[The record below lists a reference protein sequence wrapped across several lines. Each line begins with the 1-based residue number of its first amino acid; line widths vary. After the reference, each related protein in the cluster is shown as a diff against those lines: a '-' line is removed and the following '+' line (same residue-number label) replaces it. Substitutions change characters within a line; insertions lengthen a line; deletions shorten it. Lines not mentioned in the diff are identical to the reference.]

1 MLFRRNRV
9 SKVSISDIQSN
20 KIYETNEAISSGIM
34 DDKYYVT
41 ISKGDKLL
49 YSGKMSQLMKQE
61 YITLDEPIFLEVDTK
76 IKFSMEIYFDAL
88 AGNEYQTKNM
98 NM

>member
-1 MLFRRNRV
+1 
-9 SKVSISDIQSN
+9 
-20 KIYETNEAISSGIM
+20 M

-61 YITLDEPIFLEVDTK
+61 YITLDEPIF
-76 IKFSMEIYFDAL
+76 
-88 AGNEYQTKNM
+88 
-98 NM
+98 